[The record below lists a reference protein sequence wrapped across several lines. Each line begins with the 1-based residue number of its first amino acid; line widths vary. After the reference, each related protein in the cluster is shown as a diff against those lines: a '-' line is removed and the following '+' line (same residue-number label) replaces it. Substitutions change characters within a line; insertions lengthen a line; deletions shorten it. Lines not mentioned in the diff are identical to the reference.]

1 MLNNLTNYPDLIRL
15 KAIVDV
21 PQDTD
26 LITLGVRNPNYD
38 GNYRPA
44 LNTYRD
50 FADSILAQVPV
61 PPTALLGVH
70 SLIPLQSGDWTSNLI
85 GVALTGGG
93 NISNYQGRIICY
105 PYKPNQTF
113 TISSINVSVTSAYTA
128 GTTIRLAIYSDLNGK
143 PNSLLMNTTD
153 LTTTLGV
160 KTYNTTFT
168 FTQGVTYWLAYQSS
182 NANNTGALS
191 SVAAANCVY
200 IKNNG
205 SVGTADTK
213 YFYESP
219 YVNGV
224 PTSISGLTLAGTD
237 SQPNPAFFLVKA

>member
-1 MLNNLTNYPDLIRL
+1 MLNNLTNYPDLIKS

-70 SLIPLQSGDWTSNLI
+70 SLIPLQSGDWTNNGI
-85 GVALTGGG
+85 GINAVALT
-93 NISNYQGRIICY
+93 NSASYSEKILCY
-105 PYKPNQTF
+105 PYIPNQTF
-113 TISSINVSVTSAYTA
+113 TISSINISVTTAYTSGA
-128 GTTIRLAIYSDLNGK
+128 TIRLSIYSDLNGK
-143 PNSLLMNTTD
+143 PNDLLLSSTSLSANP
-153 LTTTLGV
+153 LGV

-168 FTQGVTYWLAYQSS
+168 FVQGVTYWLGYQTS
-182 NANNTGALS
+182 NGNTTGAIS
-191 SVAAANCVY
+191 SIAGAGCVL
-200 IKNNG
+200 IKLNG
-205 SVGTADTK
+205 SVGSSASK
-213 YFYESP
+213 YIFNAP
-219 YVNGV
+219 YA
-224 PTSISGLTLAGTD
+224 SGAPSSLLGASYTVDANA
-237 SQPNPAFFLVKA
+237 NPSFFLVKA